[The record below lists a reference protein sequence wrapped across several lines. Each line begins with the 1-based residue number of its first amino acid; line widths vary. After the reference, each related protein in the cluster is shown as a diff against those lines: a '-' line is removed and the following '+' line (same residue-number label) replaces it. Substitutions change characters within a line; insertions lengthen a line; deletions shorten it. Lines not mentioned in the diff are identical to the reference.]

1 MHQWTCGVD
10 DTLWIDG
17 YQVRVIDVTEEG
29 VKLGVALPLGERGL
43 HEIRLPSIASP
54 APGEGGPPSSAP
66 STVNEARSA

>member
-17 YQVRVIDVTEEG
+17 YQVQVIDVTEEG
-29 VKLGVALPLGERGL
+29 VKLGVALPLGESGQ
-43 HEIRLPSIASP
+43 HEIRLPSVVSP
-54 APGEGGPPSSAP
+54 VPGEGGPPSSSP

>member
-17 YQVRVIDVTEEG
+17 YQVQVIDVTEEG
-29 VKLGVALPLGERGL
+29 VKLGVVLPQRERGQ
-43 HEIRLPSIASP
+43 HEIRLPSVASP
-54 APGEGGPPSSAP
+54 EPREEGRSSPSP